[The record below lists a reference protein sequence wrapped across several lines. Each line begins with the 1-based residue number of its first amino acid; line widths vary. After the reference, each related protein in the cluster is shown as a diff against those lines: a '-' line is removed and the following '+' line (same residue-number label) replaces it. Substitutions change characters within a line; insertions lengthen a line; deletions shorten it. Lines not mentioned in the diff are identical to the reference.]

1 MKKLITAVTI
11 ALSSVAAQAEFVDGN
26 KLLSW
31 LESSNEAENAL
42 GVGYVAGV
50 FDGLSGSVICAPSN
64 VTLRQVSDMTVRGLK
79 AVPEARDKS
88 ADQFVSAIASS
99 KWPCKKKTGTSNV

>member
-1 MKKLITAVTI
+1 MKKLIATVTI
-11 ALSSVAAQAEFVDGN
+11 ALSSVTAHAEFVDGN

-31 LESSNEAENAL
+31 LESADDTENAL
-42 GVGYVAGV
+42 GIGYVAGV
-50 FDGLSGSVICAPSN
+50 FDGLSSVLICAPSN
-64 VTLRQVSDMTVRGLK
+64 VTLRQISDMTKQGLK
-79 AVPEARDKS
+79 AVPEARNKS